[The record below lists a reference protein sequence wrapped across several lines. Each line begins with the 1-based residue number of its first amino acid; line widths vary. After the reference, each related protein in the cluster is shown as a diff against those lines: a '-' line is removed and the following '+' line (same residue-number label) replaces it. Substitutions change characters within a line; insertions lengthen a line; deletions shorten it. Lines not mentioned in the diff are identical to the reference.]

1 MSKKISKERKAE
13 LVKLLRPFFR
23 KNSTA
28 FCSLKKCSNS
38 GAYRHIQILAT
49 KKNRIYNL
57 SYYVAELCGFSW
69 KENTSAV
76 GVSGCGMDMGFH
88 VVSTMSYYLYPN
100 KERGEYYVNSR
111 WI

>member
-1 MSKKISKERKAE
+1 M
-13 LVKLLRPFFR
+13 
-23 KNSTA
+23 
-28 FCSLKKCSNS
+28 
-38 GAYRHIQILAT
+38 YRHIQILAT
-49 KKNRIYNL
+49 KKSRLYNL
-57 SYYVAELCGFSW
+57 SYDVAELCGFSW
-69 KENTSAV
+69 KEKTNSV